1 MAHFTTEIRSI
12 VEVNSSEGSID
23 ERIAE
28 ATPKIFNFP
37 FPIWKEEDRQ
47 PLEELIL
54 QHYYMREIGFETVG
68 QWKLQLRTKLREIM
82 PYYVDLWKTT
92 QKQYNYLQD
101 VDIWETY
108 ESERSGDFNNTHDA
122 NGSSETSDN
131 STFST
136 HDDNEQHGTNSS
148 VTSDLPQVVIG
159 GSHDL
164 DYATSQVAGTN
175 GSKTNN
181 VGGGEN
187 SGSSNGSTTQHSK
200 DSNRH
205 SDNESSKR
213 HKSGLQGG
221 RTYTELINQ
230 YRDSLLQIPL
240 MIINDLSDLF
250 MGLW

>member
-108 ESERSGDFNNTHDA
+108 ESER
-122 NGSSETSDN
+122 
-131 STFST
+131 
-136 HDDNEQHGTNSS
+136 
-148 VTSDLPQVVIG
+148 
-159 GSHDL
+159 
-164 DYATSQVAGTN
+164 
-175 GSKTNN
+175 
-181 VGGGEN
+181 
-187 SGSSNGSTTQHSK
+187 
-200 DSNRH
+200 
-205 SDNESSKR
+205 
-213 HKSGLQGG
+213 
-221 RTYTELINQ
+221 
-230 YRDSLLQIPL
+230 
-240 MIINDLSDLF
+240 
-250 MGLW
+250 